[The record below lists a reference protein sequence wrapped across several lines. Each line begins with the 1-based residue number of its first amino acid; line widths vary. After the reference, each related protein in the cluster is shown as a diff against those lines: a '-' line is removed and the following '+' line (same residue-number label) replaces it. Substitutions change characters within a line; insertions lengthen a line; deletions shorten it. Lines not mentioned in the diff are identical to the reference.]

1 MGKSYLQP
9 AEAEQARK
17 NGAKR
22 SVRLDVDIVLYT
34 QYRWKVPYGRRLK
47 ENMELLL
54 NDAMALFAKDSEKWR
69 DFVAKNLKSTE
80 KVGKNAAKRKR

>member
-34 QYRWKVPYGRRLK
+34 KYRWKVPYGRRLK
-47 ENMELLL
+47 ENMEMLL
-54 NDAMALFAKDSEKWR
+54 NDAMELFAEHGEKWR
-69 DFVAKNLKSTE
+69 EIVAKNLKTTK
-80 KVGKNAAKRKR
+80 KVGKNAAKRSR